1 MVRSLSRRKHGRIL
15 VLAAPGFPG
24 RVSPNVKIVSQS
36 VKQKI
41 LVDR

>member
-15 VLAAPGFPG
+15 VLRARVPG
-24 RVSPNVKIVSQS
+24 RVSPNVMIVSQS

-41 LVDR
+41 PVDR